1 MSIHRIPSKMRQIL
15 VKKLA
20 SNFREATE
28 IVEAA
33 VPKPGPKEVVIKNRY
48 VGINA
53 SDINYTAGRY
63 DPTKRPPFPA
73 GFEGLGEVVSVG
85 PDTVLKVG
93 QAVLYSKFGAFS
105 DFISVE
111 AATTIPVPTCDPAFL
126 SLMVSGLT
134 ASVALE
140 KEADLKPGQTVLVTA
155 AAGGTGQFA
164 VQLAKLAG
172 CHVIGTCSS
181 DDKNDFLKSIG
192 CDRTINYRKE
202 KLNDVLSKEY
212 PKGVDVVYESVGNE
226 MFDDALKNLAVFG
239 KLIVIGMISNYEG
252 QEIKDGNTFHDLKEK
267 RTVPIPMTVLTK
279 SARVSGFFLPHYRAD
294 FPRHIGTLI
303 KLYKEGKLKVSS
315 DVGVGAAN
323 GPFVGLE
330 KVADAVEH
338 MYARKNVGKVIVELN
353 KDDKSA
359 L

>member
-1 MSIHRIPSKMRQIL
+1 MAAPRIPSNMRTIL

-28 IVEAA
+28 IVEVA
-33 VPKPGPKEVVIKNRY
+33 VPKPGPKEVLVKNRY
-48 VGINA
+48 VGVNA

-63 DPTKRPPFPA
+63 DPTKRPPFPT
-73 GFEGLGEVVSVG
+73 GFEGLGEVVGVG
-85 PDTVLKVG
+85 PDSKLKVG
-93 QAVLYSKFGAFS
+93 QFVLYSKFGAFS
-105 DFISVE
+105 DYIAVE
-111 AATTIPVPTCDPAFL
+111 EATAIPVPSPDPAYL

-140 KEADLKPGQTVLVTA
+140 KEADLKPGKTVLVTA

-181 DDKNDFLKSIG
+181 DDKTDFLKNIG

-202 KLNDVLSKEY
+202 SLDEVLSKEY

-226 MFDDALKNLAVFG
+226 MFDAALKNLSTFG
-239 KLIVIGMISNYEG
+239 RLIVIGMISNYEG
-252 QEIKDGNTFHDLKEK
+252 QEVKAGNTFTELKDK
-267 RTVPIPMTVLTK
+267 RTVNVPMTLLIK
-279 SARVSGFFLPHYRAD
+279 SATARGFFLPHYRQD
-294 FPRHIGTLI
+294 YPRHLGTLI

-315 DVGVGAAN
+315 DSGVGAPN
-323 GPFVGLE
+323 GPFVGLD
-330 KVADAVEH
+330 KVADAVEY
-338 MYARKNVGKVIVELN
+338 MYLRKNVGKVVVELG
-353 KDDKSA
+353 KDDKNK